1 MFKYTISL
9 CSCIICIALF
19 SPAFA
24 FDMPMDSIRLEIAK
38 DGKKAWVIH
47 KVEPK
52 ETLYSLSR
60 RYNVSQDEIV
70 AENPTAKSLK
80 IDDVLR
86 IPYKDFEKMAVYTS
100 SQNNGQKNGVK
111 KHTVESGEN
120 LFRISKKYGISVKE
134 LQEWNGLG
142 NSTDVKAGQ
151 VLLVSSPQN
160 QNVVKDNK
168 ENKTEKPA
176 VNKVV
181 HTVKED
187 EYLYTISKKYNVKIT
202 ELLEWNNLKS
212 DKLSIGQ
219 TLEVYPSGY
228 KKDEKAEAKT
238 ETKTE
243 TKTAEVKTENKTD
256 VKPETKQQKNTEIE
270 SSSSTVNVSGYNKVV
285 EKGMA
290 EVIEDD
296 NTSNYVGLHK
306 DAPVGTIVS
315 IKNEGNGESVFVRII
330 GKLPSIGANEKTLI
344 KVSKNVY
351 EALGAKGTRFPVEVS
366 YIP

>member
-9 CSCIICIALF
+9 CSCIIYITLF
-19 SPAFA
+19 STAHAFE
-24 FDMPMDSIRLEIAK
+24 MPMDSIRLEIAK

-52 ETLYSLSR
+52 ETLYSLSK
-60 RYNVSQDEIV
+60 RYKTTQEEIV
-70 AENPTAKSLK
+70 AENPNAKSLK

-100 SQNNGQKNGVK
+100 SQNNNGQNNGVK
-111 KHTVESGEN
+111 KHAVESGEN
-120 LFRISKKYGISVKE
+120 LFRIAKKYGISVKE
-134 LQEWNGLG
+134 LQEWNGMG
-142 NSTDVKAGQ
+142 NNTDVKAGQ
-151 VLLVSSPQN
+151 VLYVSSPQN
-160 QNVVKDNK
+160 QTVVKDT
-168 ENKTEKPA
+168 KTEKPA
-176 VNKVV
+176 VNKVI

-219 TLEVYPSGY
+219 NLEVYPSGY
-228 KKDEKAEAKT
+228 KKEEK
-238 ETKTE
+238 
-243 TKTAEVKTENKTD
+243 AEVKTENKTETKAEVKTD
-256 VKPETKQQKNTEIE
+256 NKPEVKTENKQQQNTEIE

-315 IKNEGNGESVFVRII
+315 IKNEGNGESVFVRVI

>member
-9 CSCIICIALF
+9 CSCIIYITLF
-19 SPAFA
+19 STAHAFE
-24 FDMPMDSIRLEIAK
+24 MPMDSIRLEIAK
-38 DGKKAWVIH
+38 DGKRAWVIH

-52 ETLYSLSR
+52 ETLYSLSK
-60 RYNVSQDEIV
+60 RYKVSQDEIV
-70 AENPTAKSLK
+70 AENPTAKNLK

-86 IPYKDFEKMAVYTS
+86 IPYKDFEKMAIYTS

-134 LQEWNGLG
+134 IQEWNDMG

-151 VLLVSSPQN
+151 VLYVSSPQN
-160 QNVVKDNK
+160 QTVVKDT
-168 ENKTEKPA
+168 KTEKPA
-176 VNKVV
+176 VSKVM
-181 HTVKED
+181 HIVKED

-219 TLEVYPSGY
+219 MLEVYPSGY
-228 KKDEKAEAKT
+228 KKEEKSEVKT

-243 TKTAEVKTENKTD
+243 TKADNKTEVKTE
-256 VKPETKQQKNTEIE
+256 TKQQQSIEIE
-270 SSSSTVNVSGYNKVV
+270 NSSSTVNVSGYNKVV

-315 IKNEGNGESVFVRII
+315 IKNEGNGESVFVRVI